1 LGTLPK
7 GRRDGMRVNE
17 VKHFEAGHKT
27 LHFVQG
33 DNVILISKV
42 TYGLDDKLSDN
53 KIYLHG
59 LLPDQ
64 L

>member
-1 LGTLPK
+1 
-7 GRRDGMRVNE
+7 MRVNE